1 MALVSMLR
9 RISAL
14 RRMPLATQQVHTSA
28 GRGAAIPLSS
38 ELTPGPTAS
47 TYKFGPS
54 AQWISAGMMLRMRRP
69 RAAMSVA
76 GRWAEGVLTIREEES
91 VAEAVR
97 IMAAHDVGC
106 LVVMDSAAQHVTGIV
121 TERVYSRE
129 IILKGRD
136 SDLTPVGEVMK
147 TDVVYVHI
155 EEKLGDIAQVLSTH
169 GVRHLPVLEGDVGS
183 PVESAAADGHV
194 RRLHTPAAQLKGV
207 LSIKDVCWML
217 FCLVRN
223 ELQGRGIGTMT
234 VMDVLEGHHHRKH
247 PYTIQMGASVLQAI
261 EQMATTD
268 AHALCVLD
276 DNGGLLGILTEVRL
290 RCIVAC
296 DARRLTLPPASATTW
311 RRSSSE
317 ARRQP
322 PARWRRS

>member
-1 MALVSMLR
+1 
-9 RISAL
+9 
-14 RRMPLATQQVHTSA
+14 
-28 GRGAAIPLSS
+28 
-38 ELTPGPTAS
+38 
-47 TYKFGPS
+47 
-54 AQWISAGMMLRMRRP
+54 
-69 RAAMSVA
+69 
-76 GRWAEGVLTIREEES
+76 VLTIREEES

-136 SDLTPVGEVMK
+136 SDLTPVGDVMK
-147 TDVVYVHI
+147 TDVVFVHI
-155 EEKLGDIAQVLSTH
+155 EEKLGDIAQVLSAH

-183 PVESAAADGHV
+183 SSESAVTGDHV

-234 VMDVLEGHHHRKH
+234 VLDVLEGHHHRKV
-247 PYTIQMGASVLQAI
+247 PYTIQKGASVLEAI
-261 EQMATTD
+261 EKMAGTD

-276 DNGGLLGILTEVRL
+276 DNGGLLGIVTEVRGADL
-290 RCIVAC
+290 EAG
-296 DARRLTLPPASATTW
+296 DAMTSID
-311 RRSSSE
+311 
-317 ARRQP
+317 
-322 PARWRRS
+322 

>member
-1 MALVSMLR
+1 MTWSVLVSTSEELPSLLAARMPLVSMLR
-9 RISAL
+9 RVAAL
-14 RRMPLATQQVHTSA
+14 RRRMPLAAQQVHTSA
-28 GRGAAIPLSS
+28 GRGSPVPS
-38 ELTPGPTAS
+38 ELSPPVW
-47 TYKFGPS
+47 KFGPS
-54 AQWISAGMMLRMRRP
+54 AHWISAGMMLRMRRP

-106 LVVMDSAAQHVTGIV
+106 LVVMDSAGQHVKGIV

-136 SDLTPVGEVMK
+136 SDVTPVGDVMK
-147 TDVVYVHI
+147 TDVVYVKVD
-155 EEKLGDIAQVLSTH
+155 EKLGEIAEVLSTH
-169 GVRHLPVLEGDVGS
+169 GVRHLPVLEGDVGAGAPS
-183 PVESAAADGHV
+183 ETAAADDHV

-223 ELQGRGIGTMT
+223 ELQGRGIGAMT
-234 VMDVLEGHHHRKH
+234 VMDVLDGHPDHPRKG
-247 PYTIQMGASVLQAI
+247 PFTIQMGASVLEAI
-261 EQMATTD
+261 EQMAATD

-276 DNGGLLGILTEVRL
+276 DNGGLLGILTEVRAL
-290 RCIVAC
+290 
-296 DARRLTLPPASATTW
+296 
-311 RRSSSE
+311 E
-317 ARRQP
+317 AWSRP
-322 PARWRRS
+322 CSF